1 MTVTT
6 AYIQGKF
13 DEFNTRFFDG
23 KLPPLPIRLSNA
35 RTFLG
40 QLAYKRKRNLLG
52 REVKYDFVLKI
63 STCVDLPEEEVEDTI
78 IHEMIH
84 YYIGV
89 NQLRDTSAHGQ
100 LFRRIMNEINEK
112 GGRHIT
118 VSYKLS
124 KEQREAAV
132 DKRPKQHVV
141 AIAELTD
148 GRTGLKVLP
157 MNRRSVTHFRNNVM
171 RIRGVRKVDFYITI
185 HPYFNRYPCSS
196 AIKLHIVDRNEI
208 PISQN
213 GENQ

>member
-6 AYIQGKF
+6 AYIQQKF
-13 DEFNTRFFDG
+13 DEFNKLFFGG
-23 KLPPLPIRLSNA
+23 KLPPLPIRLSRA
-35 RTFLG
+35 KTFLG
-40 QLAYKRKRNLLG
+40 QLAYKRRKKLFAGEEL
-52 REVKYDFVLKI
+52 YDFVLKI
-63 STCVDLPEEEVEDTI
+63 STRVDLPEEEVEDTI

-118 VSYKLS
+118 VSYKLT

-132 DKRPKQHVV
+132 DKRAKQHVV

-157 MNRRSVTHFRNNVM
+157 MNRRSVNHFRNNVM
-171 RIRGVRKVDFYITI
+171 RIAGVRKVDFYITN

-196 AIKLHIVDRNEI
+196 AIKLHIVERNEI

-213 GENQ
+213 GESQ